1 MKHSRINALWEQL
14 KEDNPGWPRK
24 RLVTELL
31 ELTQENKNLEDELI
45 GVLAESMSE
54 DWRKLN

>member
-1 MKHSRINALWEQL
+1 VDSRQFDRDGYSRVSLQ
-14 KEDNPGWPRK
+14 ED
-24 RLVTELL
+24 
-31 ELTQENKNLEDELI
+31 KNLEDELI

>member
-1 MKHSRINALWEQL
+1 MKHSRINALREQL